1 MSERESI
8 PLRDVV
14 GRYIGGGW
22 GKDSPTETHPLPAFV
37 IRGTDFTDVSLGGLG
52 SAPLRFH
59 SPSNLKTRRLQ
70 AGDLLLEVSG
80 GSRDQPVGR
89 SLLITPEIRARFD
102 GDVICASFCKLVRPN
117 TDRID
122 PTFFFYFLQAIYADR
137 TITQFQVQSTGIS
150 NFQFEA
156 FLDEQRI
163 HLPSLEV
170 QRRSV
175 RVLRNCDALIENNSR
190 RIEILEEMAQA
201 IYREWFV
208 EFRYPGHEDV
218 PLVDTDLG
226 PIPEDWEWLQIRE
239 ISSECRTSVDP
250 TGLNADVPYFGLE
263 HLPQR
268 SVALSDWGRASEA
281 GSRKY
286 QFEVGD
292 ILFGKIRPYFHKVG
306 VPPVAGICSTDAI
319 VVRPNEGFSGI
330 CLATVSSDAFVA
342 QAVQTSQGTKMPRAN
357 WAVLETYPVAVPS
370 CGLLGTFES
379 YMADTV
385 QMIQTLVMTNRVLR
399 ETRDLL
405 LPRLISGEIDPS
417 GLDIELA
424 DS

>member
-1 MSERESI
+1 
-8 PLRDVV
+8 
-14 GRYIGGGW
+14 
-22 GKDSPTETHPLPAFV
+22 
-37 IRGTDFTDVSLGGLG
+37 
-52 SAPLRFH
+52 
-59 SPSNLKTRRLQ
+59 
-70 AGDLLLEVSG
+70 
-80 GSRDQPVGR
+80 
-89 SLLITPEIRARFD
+89 
-102 GDVICASFCKLVRPN
+102 
-117 TDRID
+117 
-122 PTFFFYFLQAIYADR
+122 
-137 TITQFQVQSTGIS
+137 
-150 NFQFEA
+150 
-156 FLDEQRI
+156 
-163 HLPSLEV
+163 
-170 QRRSV
+170 
-175 RVLRNCDALIENNSR
+175 
-190 RIEILEEMAQA
+190 
-201 IYREWFV
+201 V

-218 PLVDTDLG
+218 PLVDSELG
-226 PIPEDWEWLQIRE
+226 PIPEGWEWRQIRE

-250 TGLNADVPYFGLE
+250 TGLNSDVPYFGLE

-319 VVRPNEGFSGI
+319 VVRPNHGFSGI

-357 WAVLETYPVAVPS
+357 WAVLETYSVAVPS
-370 CGLLGTFES
+370 GGLLETFES

-405 LPRLISGEIDPS
+405 LPRLISGEIDLS
-417 GLDIELA
+417 ELDIELA
-424 DS
+424 GSSV